1 MQTNT
6 EKKIFSLKSF
16 AFENILQCKMFYIE
30 TNRALFGMSWVMPR
44 RVVDFWACWQGW
56 LGGSSSSYCDLE
68 GHPALLDVM
77 PLEGEK
83 CTNL

>member
-1 MQTNT
+1 MCKVDGESIDQLFFHCPVASEMWRT
-6 EKKIFSLKSF
+6 IF
-16 AFENILQCKMFYIE
+16 N
-30 TNRALFGMSWVMPR
+30 LFGMSWVMPR
-44 RVVDFWACWQGW
+44 WVVDLWACWQGW

-68 GHPALLDVM
+68 GHPTLLDVM